1 MFAVLVQVF
10 WFEINYL
17 TISGIYPSTFTNAQ
31 LWTKIGFLNVVKHG
45 WGLEVMQTLQW
56 DLLGVKVKKKERKI
70 NPLKKFNEIYIAF
83 ILGVICLALF
93 TSGNAVQL
101 TWYEYI
107 LMFMYIFST
116 YQKSIISN
124 LFKGYLHYKTIFCRN
139 VSLDT

>member
-17 TISGIYPSTFTNAQ
+17 TISGIYPSTFTNVQ

-56 DLLGVKVKKKERKI
+56 DMLGVKVKKKWKI

-93 TSGNAVQL
+93 TSGKAVQL

-116 YQKSIISN
+116 YQKSIVSN

>member
-17 TISGIYPSTFTNAQ
+17 TISGIYPSTFTNVQ

-56 DLLGVKVKKKERKI
+56 DLLGVKVKKKRKI
-70 NPLKKFNEIYIAF
+70 NPFKKFNEIYIAF

>member
-17 TISGIYPSTFTNAQ
+17 TISGIYPSTFTNVQ

-45 WGLEVMQTLQW
+45 WGLEVLQTLQW
-56 DLLGVKVKKKERKI
+56 GLLGVKVKKKWKI

-93 TSGNAVQL
+93 TSGKAVQL

-124 LFKGYLHYKTIFCRN
+124 LFKGYLHYKTIFCCN

>member
-17 TISGIYPSTFTNAQ
+17 TISGIYPSTFTNVQ

-56 DLLGVKVKKKERKI
+56 DLLGVKVKKKWKI

-93 TSGNAVQL
+93 TSGKAVQL

>member
-17 TISGIYPSTFTNAQ
+17 TISGIYPSTFTNVQ
-31 LWTKIGFLNVVKHG
+31 LWTKIGFLNVVKHW

-56 DLLGVKVKKKERKI
+56 DLLGVKVKKKWKI

-93 TSGNAVQL
+93 TSGKAVQL

-139 VSLDT
+139 VSLDM

>member
-17 TISGIYPSTFTNAQ
+17 TISGIYPSTFTNVQ

-56 DLLGVKVKKKERKI
+56 DLLGVKVKKKWKI

-93 TSGNAVQL
+93 TSGKAVQL

-139 VSLDT
+139 VSLDM

>member
-17 TISGIYPSTFTNAQ
+17 TISGIYPSTFTNVQ

-56 DLLGVKVKKKERKI
+56 DLLGVKVKKKWKI

-93 TSGNAVQL
+93 TSGKAVQL

-116 YQKSIISN
+116 
-124 LFKGYLHYKTIFCRN
+124 
-139 VSLDT
+139 

>member
-17 TISGIYPSTFTNAQ
+17 TISGIYPSTFTNVQ

-45 WGLEVMQTLQW
+45 WGLEVLQTLQW
-56 DLLGVKVKKKERKI
+56 GLLGVKVKKKWKI

-93 TSGNAVQL
+93 TSGKAVQL

-116 YQKSIISN
+116 YQKTIISN
-124 LFKGYLHYKTIFCRN
+124 LYKGYLHHKTIFCHN